1 MIRAF
6 LGIDLPKELKKDINT
21 LGYIQVPTGIR
32 LKWVE
37 EPNFHI
43 TLKFFGSVSE
53 STLKKIHKQVKGVGE
68 EFSGF
73 KLEVEEVGMFLGK
86 DKAPRVVWLGLTPSE
101 PLLKLHQA
109 LEKSFKKLNLNK
121 KKENFHPHIT
131 LFRVKS
137 VDSMRSFEKYYE
149 DLRLKAEKI
158 KGFAFFVKE
167 LVIFKSTLTPRGP
180 VYEKLYQ
187 VELKHGE

>member
-68 EFSGF
+68 
-73 KLEVEEVGMFLGK
+73 MFLGK

-109 LEKSFKKLNLNK
+109 LEKSFKKLKLNK